1 MDGSQPSYTQEEVN
15 EILRRALAREAG
27 RETVLSHADLVDIAD
42 EAGIDRAALDQA
54 IADLAQEHVR
64 ELARQ
69 DEALEIAAERKVQ
82 LKRFTASLASHAALN
97 IFLYFMATR
106 VLGGSWWVWPLLGSG
121 VLLALKL
128 RHVFF
133 PYDKV
138 LRRRKRE
145 RRQRERESRAALRAE
160 WGKRILGKGH
170 VAPDGKAFETVVH
183 KGVLALLSIAERKLD
198 QHQRREKDRPGF
210 K

>member
-15 EILRRALAREAG
+15 EILRRALAREA
-27 RETVLSHADLVDIAD
+27 EHKTVLSHADLVDIAD

-64 ELARQ
+64 ELARR
-69 DEALEIAAERKVQ
+69 DEALEIAAERSVQ

-97 IFLYFMATR
+97 LFLYFMATR

-145 RRQRERESRAALRAE
+145 HRQHERESRAALRAQ

-170 VAPDGKAFETVVH
+170 VVPDGKAFETVVQ